1 MANSINWFEIPAT
14 DADRARAFYE
24 TVLGTKMQKM
34 EGIPNYKSYAFPWT
48 ETELGGGVMEGEGYV
63 PSTDGV
69 VIYLNAGNSLSA
81 CVNRVA
87 GAGGKVLQEKIPIG
101 SNGFMAFILDSEGNK
116 VGLHS
121 MSE

>member
-1 MANSINWFEIPAT
+1 MANSLNWYEIPAK
-14 DADRARAFYE
+14 DADRARKFYE
-24 TVLGTKMQKM
+24 TVLDTNMQKM
-34 EGIPNYKSYAFPWT
+34 DGMPGYKMYAFSWT
-48 ETELGGGVMEGEGYV
+48 ETELGGGVIEGEGYV
-63 PSTDGV
+63 PSTEGV

-101 SNGFMAFILDSEGNK
+101 ENGFMAYIIDTEGNK